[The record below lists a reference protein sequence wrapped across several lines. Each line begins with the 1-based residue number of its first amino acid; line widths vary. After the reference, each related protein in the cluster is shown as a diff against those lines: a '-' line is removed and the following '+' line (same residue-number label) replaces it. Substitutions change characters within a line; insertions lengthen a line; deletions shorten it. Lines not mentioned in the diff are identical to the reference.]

1 MPATRTRA
9 LLALVS
15 LTGLLLTAAPAT
27 AATSARSGAG
37 LSDAL
42 DAALAE
48 GAAKAGD
55 PGVQAVILRHGRLVW
70 SGRSGNAV
78 DAPPAPVT
86 DDTMFGFASYSKLL
100 LAAYALSQVEAGE
113 LAMDTPIRAYV
124 GNTVPGSGVVTL
136 RMLLT
141 HTGGYPDVYESPEL
155 APLMPGGDRYR
166 PGVPYTWRMIARGL
180 RAPVNPGKTYSYS
193 NTGFLILAHVLSVRA
208 GGDRKLTA
216 AVNAFTARA
225 GSVVPEDGRVL
236 TMERKRSDYA
246 RFAHG
251 YEDLPGLGKVDMF
264 THHGDTGIPADMFGL
279 PWGDGL
285 FAGTALG
292 GAQFI
297 DALYARKRL
306 LRPAT
311 VRAMIKPTPQS
322 VAAKE
327 PYGMATEIFEAG
339 GRSWLG
345 HSGAYGGFNTLG
357 GTDQARGVTLMVVT
371 NRLGT
376 RAADTIFKQLVKAY
390 TSSDVSFRRTP

>member
-9 LLALVS
+9 LLALVT
-15 LTGLLLTAAPAT
+15 LTGLLVTATPAT
-27 AATSARSGAG
+27 ASPPKTG
-37 LSDAL
+37 LTEAL
-42 DAALAE
+42 DAALAK
-48 GAAKAGD
+48 GAATAGD
-55 PGVQAVILRHGRLVW
+55 PGVQAVILRDGRLVW

-78 DAPPAPVT
+78 DDPPAPVT
-86 DDTMFGFASYSKLL
+86 DETMFGFASYSKLL
-100 LAAYALSQVEAGE
+100 LAAYALSQVEAGK

-124 GNTVPGSGVVTL
+124 GNDVPGSGVVTL

-155 APLMPGGDRYR
+155 APVMPGGDRYR
-166 PGVPYTWRMIARGL
+166 PGVPYTWQMIARGL
-180 RAPVNPGKTYSYS
+180 RAPVNPGKKYSYS

-236 TMERKRSDYA
+236 TMERKQSDYA

-251 YEDLPGLGKVDMF
+251 YEDFPDLGKVDMF
-264 THHGDTGIPADMFGL
+264 THFGDTGIPADMFGL

-297 DALYARKRL
+297 DALYTRKRL
-306 LRPAT
+306 LKPAT
-311 VRAMIKPTPQS
+311 VKAMTKPTPQS

-339 GRSWLG
+339 DRIWLG

-390 TSSDVSFRRTP
+390 GSATG